1 MQEELLRK
9 INRTSRNNLVPHSE
23 VSHQRRLAHLEE
35 VDDEGE
41 DVAHEE
47 DEDDDHEHGGH
58 PDLALLH
65 ARQLSPLGVGTP
77 GSGFNSAQVR
87 IRDLSAKIICG

>member
-1 MQEELLRK
+1 MNPRDTFL
-9 INRTSRNNLVPHSE
+9 TDFV

-47 DEDDDHEHGGH
+47 DEDDDHEHGRH

-87 IRDLSAKIICG
+87 FRDLGAKIICG